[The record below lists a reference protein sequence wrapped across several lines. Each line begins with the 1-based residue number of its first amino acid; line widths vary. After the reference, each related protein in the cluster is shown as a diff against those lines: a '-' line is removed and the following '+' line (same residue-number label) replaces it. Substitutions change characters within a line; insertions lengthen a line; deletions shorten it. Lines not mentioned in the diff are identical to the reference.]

1 MHLLQ
6 TKRDV
11 SFFFSVYVLSWADF
25 DEKQS
30 TVIGWK
36 WKIVSKVRCI
46 ALLSFFNASRCLMCT
61 SCVELMVLSGRW
73 IFHY

>member
-11 SFFFSVYVLSWADF
+11 SFFSVHVLSWADF

-46 ALLSFFNASRCLMCT
+46 ALLFFFFNASRCLMCT